1 MPQKSLVS
9 TGRKNFRFEKVNP
22 VQVYN
27 ELKNLK
33 RKKSVDVEQ
42 FPSGIIKDAATVL
55 AGPLTFL
62 VSMPIEAGLVPSDW
76 RIAKVIL
83 VFQSGNKSD
92 SDNYRSISVL
102 PILSKL
108 LEKFVPKQLID
119 HLEKNC
125 ILFNFQFGF
134 RFKCSTE
141 LAVTLLTDLIRKEA
155 DKGSLTWAIFI
166 DLSKAFDTVSHP
178 SLLDKLPSFRIHG
191 TELNWFTDSGP

>member
-9 TGRKNFRFEKVNP
+9 TGRKNFRFQKVNP

-134 RFKCSTE
+134 RFKRSTE
-141 LAVTLLTDLIRKEA
+141 LAVTLLTDHL
-155 DKGSLTWAIFI
+155 G
-166 DLSKAFDTVSHP
+166 SKADNDGPRSACSVR
-178 SLLDKLPSFRIHG
+178 SLQSAFLRNPVRV
-191 TELNWFTDSGP
+191 FTSKNKNVNGQLRKFVEKY